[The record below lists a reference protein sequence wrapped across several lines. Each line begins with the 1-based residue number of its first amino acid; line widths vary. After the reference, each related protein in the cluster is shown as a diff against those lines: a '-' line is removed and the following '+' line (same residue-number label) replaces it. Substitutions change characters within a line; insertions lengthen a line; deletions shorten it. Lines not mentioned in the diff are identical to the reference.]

1 MKIKAILL
9 TGALLAFVVSGFA
22 ATPADDKPDFSGK
35 WKMDAAKSD
44 FGAFPGP
51 DAQTNTIDH
60 KDPKLKIN
68 IAAKGGPQGDRSF
81 DRNYTTDGKEST
93 NTQGAQEIKT
103 VGKWDGKTIVLKSKA
118 NFQGNDVEIN
128 ETYALAADGKSLTIT
143 RELKSAM
150 GEITQ
155 KMLFT
160 KED

>member
-9 TGALLAFVVSGFA
+9 TGALLAFTVSGWA
-22 ATPADDKPDFSGK
+22 AADKPDFTGK

-51 DAQTNTIDH
+51 DSQTNVIDH
-60 KDPKLKIN
+60 KDPKIKIN
-68 IAAKGGPQGDRSF
+68 TTAKGGPQGDRTF
-81 DRNYTTDGKEST
+81 ERNYTTDGKEST

-103 VGKWDGKTIVLKSKA
+103 VVTWDGNNLVLKSKLG
-118 NFQGNDVEIN
+118 FQGSPVEIN
-128 ETYALAADGKSLTIT
+128 ETYTLAAGGKSLTIT
-143 RELKSAM
+143 RELKSSQ

-155 KMLFT
+155 KVLFT